1 MLIKHNLIHSKV
13 KRNTIILYIYLLK
26 NLKFILVN
34 LFKYMEYLSL
44 QCAEHQMLVKVYL

>member
-1 MLIKHNLIHSKV
+1 MF
-13 KRNTIILYIYLLK
+13 K

-44 QCAEHQMLVKVYL
+44 QCAEHQMLVKVYLLNLLSRLNAVCSKQNNDIALGF